1 MHVCLGRR
9 GKPSWDIA
17 ISSHLSGGSENI
29 RHDSQVGARVD
40 SGNS

>member
-9 GKPSWDIA
+9 GKPSWDIV
-17 ISSHLSGGSENI
+17 ISPYLSGGSENV
-29 RHDSQVGARVD
+29 RHDSPVGARVD

>member
-9 GKPSWDIA
+9 GKPPWNIV
-17 ISSHLSGGSENI
+17 ISPHASGGTEII
-29 RHDSQVGARVD
+29 RHSSQVGTRVD